1 VRPRFLRAAA
11 LTAAAALIGV
21 VPAVNGIS
29 SAAPPTNHHTVS
41 AAARSIPTPA
51 DFFGFPMGTEGRLAE
66 FPDIKRYLRLV
77 ADKSD
82 DVDYQVVGKTTEGND
97 FPVLRISSADN
108 LHRLDKILDI
118 NARLSDPAEMTKE
131 AKRAGE
137 DRDTYARQLAR
148 TSVPVYYIE
157 AGIHST
163 EVGNTQALMDV
174 VHRLATEDSEFVSRV
189 LDNMVIVMVPSQ
201 NPDGHD
207 RVVDYYNDTAG
218 TDYDRTFPDLYQKYV
233 GHDDNRDWFMFTQK
247 ESQIRVRLEQKYRPA
262 VQHYMHGAGTNS
274 PRIWSPPWDEPMSP
288 TLDPLTVAS
297 ANSIGQE
304 ANRDLIAAGDKGAT
318 TDDAY
323 GIMWNADVMGYS
335 TFQGTTTWLT
345 EIAAAKDLWST
356 YTSDKVLAPSTATLR
371 SPLPYDT
378 KTWSPAQI
386 VTYAKDAVYS
396 GLDTVAHNPQ
406 EWLYNN
412 MYQVNADS
420 ETWDGGPYAYVVP
433 GDQRDPYAV
442 YDMLHIFDF
451 GKVRIE
457 QATAPFRAGGTNY
470 PKGSWILRT
479 DQPLGRWV
487 DQLLRIDEYPDSARK
502 CADGCPLIMPY
513 SETTDN
519 LGLLMGVTVDPVE
532 EAFDAHTTVVSGI
545 EPAAPPMPKAPG
557 AQGAYVL
564 SPASY
569 GLGKVITALEKA
581 DVPMF
586 RATEELKTGGTT
598 LPPGA
603 LITPATETART
614 ALAAAS
620 AATGLRVYASPQVPE
635 TPAIQLR
642 KRTRIGLVRGID
654 NASGGWMWWMFDQF
668 GIDYDI
674 VDADD
679 YQHLDQYDTVILPP
693 GISTNSLSKGI
704 DPAKYPKE
712 FAWARGV
719 PDAPA
724 KLQAYVQQGGNLVA
738 MGSSAL
744 TATDALSLPVQNIA
758 PRSGDDFEVPGAL
771 LKQTFRTSSPAA
783 WGMPASWPVWYDDD
797 PAFRLT
803 GDGDVAA
810 SYPDDADLLVS
821 GYARGDEALSGAAN
835 VATFGVGK
843 GSATVIGGEVAFR
856 TWPRAAWTLVT
867 NALYNNA
874 GTTVSAQQMA
884 RALH

>member
-1 VRPRFLRAAA
+1 VAILATGVLSGGFL
-11 LTAAAALIGV
+11 IS
-21 VPAVNGIS
+21 NGIS
-29 SAAPPTNHHTVS
+29 SAAPPSRVVS
-41 AAARSIPTPA
+41 AAAQHIPKPA
-51 DFFGFPMGTEGRLAE
+51 DFFGFPMGTEGKLAA
-66 FPDIKRYLRLV
+66 FPDIRRYLQLI

-82 DVDYQVVGKTTEGND
+82 EVDYEVVGRTTEGNP
-97 FPVLRISSADN
+97 FPLVRISSKDN
-108 LHRLDKILDI
+108 LHRLDDILDI

-131 AKRAGE
+131 ARKAGA
-137 DRDTYARQLAR
+137 DRDDYARDLAK

-174 VHRLATEDSEFVSRV
+174 VHRLATENSDFVNRV

-207 RVVDYYNDTAG
+207 RVVNYYNETAG
-218 TDYDRTFPDLYQKYV
+218 TTFDRVFPDLYQKYV

-247 ESQIRVRLEQKYRPA
+247 ESQIRVKLEQKYRPA
-262 VQHYMHGAGTNS
+262 VQHYMHGAGTTS

-304 ANRDLIAAGDKGAT
+304 ANRDLIGAGNKGAK

-356 YTSDKVLAPSTATLR
+356 YTSDKILEASTPTLR
-371 SPLPYDT
+371 SPLPYDK
-378 KTWSPAQI
+378 KTWSPSQI
-386 VTYAKDAVYS
+386 VDYAKTAAYS
-396 GLDTVAHNPQ
+396 GLDTVAGNPQ

-412 MYQVNADS
+412 MYKVNAHS

-433 GDQRDPYAV
+433 AGQRDPYAV

-457 QATAPFRAGGTNY
+457 QATAQFRAGGKDY
-470 PKGSWILRT
+470 AKGSWILRT

-487 DQLLRIDEYPDSARK
+487 DQLLRVDEYPDSARK
-502 CADGCPLIMPY
+502 CPTCPLIMPY

-519 LGLLMGVTVDPVE
+519 LGLLMGVTVDPV
-532 EAFDAHTTVVSGI
+532 ADQFDARTEVARGI
-545 EPAAPPMPKAPG
+545 KPLTPPLPKAPG
-557 AQGAYVL
+557 ANGAYLL

-586 RATEELKTGGTT
+586 RATGQLTVPGAA

-603 LITPATETART
+603 LITPASDKAR
-614 ALAAAS
+614 AVLKDAS
-620 AATGLRVYASPQVPE
+620 LATGLQVYATPQAPA

-642 KRTRIGLVRGID
+642 DTTHIGLIRGAD
-654 NASGGWMWWMFDQF
+654 NMEGGWMWWMFDQF
-668 GIDYDI
+668 GVDYDI
-674 VDADD
+674 VEADD
-679 YQHLDQYDTVILPP
+679 YQHLDQYDTVMLPP
-693 GISTNSLSKGI
+693 GISTNSITKGL
-704 DPAKYPKE
+704 DPAEYPEE

-719 PDAPA
+719 PDGPA
-724 KLQAYVQQGGNLVA
+724 KLNEYVQQGGNLVA
-738 MGSSAL
+738 MGDSSL
-744 TATDALSLPVQNIA
+744 TAATALSLPVQNVTPKRGA
-758 PRSGDDFEVPGAL
+758 DFEVPGAL
-771 LKQTFRTSSPAA
+771 LKQTFDTSSPAA
-783 WGMPASWPVWYDDD
+783 WGMPSSWPVWYNDD

-810 SYPDDADLLVS
+810 SYPRDTDLLVS
-821 GYARGDEALSGAAN
+821 GYARGDEALGGAAN
-835 VATFGVGK
+835 IATFDVGK
-843 GSATVIGGEVAFR
+843 GTTTVVGGDVTFR

-867 NALYNNA
+867 NALYNGA
-874 GTTVSAQQMA
+874 GTPVSAQEMA
-884 RALH
+884 RALR